1 MGAEFELGSG
11 VMFAVLNRAW
21 PLAGLTVGLAATVG
35 WVTLIAYVFIEL
47 M

>member
-1 MGAEFELGSG
+1 MLSQNWSLG

-21 PLAGLTVGLAATVG
+21 PLAGLTVGLVATIG
-35 WVTLIAYVFIEL
+35 WIGLVAYVFIEL